1 MVREH
6 YQKDVIKRLVAYSNN
21 EPIGVVDVIES
32 ENYIELDGFG
42 VLEQFRHQGIGSTMQ
57 SITSEYAI
65 SRDHKPVILVADGED
80 TAKDMYAK
88 QGYVY
93 QIRFVIKY

>member
-6 YQKDVIKRLVAYSNN
+6 YQKDVIKRLVAYLNN

-42 VLEQFRHQGIGSTMQ
+42 VIRR
-57 SITSEYAI
+57 I
-65 SRDHKPVILVADGED
+65 SAPRNWI
-80 TAKDMYAK
+80 
-88 QGYVY
+88 
-93 QIRFVIKY
+93 